1 MSYRIALYREAENT
15 LDGLDRATA
24 RRIEAKIDELA
35 LDPFSPRLSRQLET
49 AKDRR
54 YSRVGDWRIIFRV
67 NEADDILDIVAI
79 KPRGKT
85 YRK

>member
-1 MSYRIALYREAENT
+1 MSYRIVLYREAEKT
-15 LDGLDRATA
+15 LDGLDRTTA

-35 LDPFSPRLSRQLET
+35 LDPFSPRLPRQLET

-79 KPRGKT
+79 KPRGKA

>member
-1 MSYRIALYREAENT
+1 MSYRIALYREAEKT
-15 LDGLDRATA
+15 LDGLDRTTV
-24 RRIEAKIDELA
+24 RRIEAKIEELA
-35 LDPFSPRLSRQLET
+35 RAPFSPRLSRQLET

-67 NEADDILDIVAI
+67 NEADGILDIVAI
-79 KPRGKT
+79 RPRGKA